1 MDGKKRL
8 DAFFLEDFDGF
19 RIFDV
24 SLEIGILILSRFFN
38 GRIFGSGKVHPG
50 MSERD
55 NTEVFEAGSETE
67 RSFGSGVKNCS
78 VLEGSGELAEKA
90 LSGNFHVVNDLL

>member
-1 MDGKKRL
+1 M
-8 DAFFLEDFDGF
+8 
-19 RIFDV
+19 
-24 SLEIGILILSRFFN
+24 EIGVLVLSRFFN

-67 RSFGSGVKNCS
+67 RSFGGGVKNSS
-78 VLEGSGELAEKA
+78 VLEGSGDLAEKA
-90 LSGNFHVVNDLL
+90 LSGDFHVINDLL